1 MVLNHNLE
9 AVACEKFYMIGK
21 MISTCIIQ
29 GGEAP
34 VCFSNAVADF
44 LVYDE
49 VHSPVCIEDIP
60 DLEIQGCLKKV

>member
-1 MVLNHNLE
+1 
-9 AVACEKFYMIGK
+9 

-34 VCFSNAVADF
+34 VCFSNAVADL

-49 VHSPVCIEDIP
+49 VRSPVCLEDIP
-60 DLEIQGCLKKV
+60 DLIVIGMYVKYHKIIALSLTNLLHGH